1 MNRRRLGLS
10 RQNHRLLV
18 LFVAMVACA
27 SPPPTRTLVLQVTNE
42 QGRTIAEIHS
52 KSCDDLE
59 LAFSPIEA
67 SRLEPGEKRGFV
79 LPPTCVD
86 LVAYDSRGRIVGE
99 QRGLRMLPDATWVL
113 RR

>member
-1 MNRRRLGLS
+1 MVV
-10 RQNHRLLV
+10 LL
-18 LFVAMVACA
+18 VAMVACA
-27 SPPPTRTLVLQVTNE
+27 APPSTRTLVLQVTNE
-42 QGRTIAEIHS
+42 LGRTIAEIHR

-59 LAFSPIEA
+59 LAFSPLEA